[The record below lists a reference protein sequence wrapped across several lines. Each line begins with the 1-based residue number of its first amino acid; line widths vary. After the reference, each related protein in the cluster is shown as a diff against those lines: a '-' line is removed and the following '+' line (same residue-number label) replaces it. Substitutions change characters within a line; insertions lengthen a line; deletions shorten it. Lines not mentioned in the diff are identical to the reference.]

1 MSVFRRLAAQ
11 RDRVQEREHNAM
23 VAERKAEKEERR
35 YQDLQAVLQA
45 EAAQKQAVLN
55 TQISEM
61 SSERAELVSRA
72 CYALSW
78 KHA

>member
-1 MSVFRRLAAQ
+1 
-11 RDRVQEREHNAM
+11 M

-45 EAAQKQAVLN
+45 ATSEKQAVLD
-55 TQISEM
+55 TQIREM
-61 SSERAELVSRA
+61 RSERADLVSQA